1 MKTQRYDAIHNVAG
15 IDQAG
20 PLALFAAVVRV
31 ALVDAQGGDTDAASW
46 IKSDQCLALC
56 ALLIPDD
63 ADQSL
68 TPERMQAQLIAQL
81 PKWMREETDA

>member
-1 MKTQRYDAIHNVAG
+1 MLRSYPQHDAEAQQPTQQEFSH
-15 IDQAG
+15 
-20 PLALFAAVVRV
+20 
-31 ALVDAQGGDTDAASW
+31 VDAENGGFV
-46 IKSDQCLALC
+46 SDVA
-56 ALLIPDD
+56 DV